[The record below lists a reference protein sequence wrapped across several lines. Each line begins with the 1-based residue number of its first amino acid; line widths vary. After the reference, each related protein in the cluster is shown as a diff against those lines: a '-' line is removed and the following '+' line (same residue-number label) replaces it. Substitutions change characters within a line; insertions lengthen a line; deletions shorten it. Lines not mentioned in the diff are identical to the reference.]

1 MSYILTLTLMA
12 VTAVIANE
20 SSRMWLLAVLFGDSP
35 VESLGLDTVE
45 PLDTATVYQD
55 DIYQV
60 FYSGY
65 SAIMR
70 LTGCQVR
77 NLIAYGHTVAYVT
90 A

>member
-1 MSYILTLTLMA
+1 VSYTLTLTLMA
-12 VTAVIANE
+12 VIALISNDA
-20 SSRMWLLAVLFGDSP
+20 SRMWLLAVLFGDAP
-35 VESLGLDTVE
+35 IESLGLDTVE

-55 DIYQV
+55 DVYQV
-60 FYSGY
+60 FYDGY

-70 LTGCQVR
+70 LSGLQVR